1 MVGRKVTYLSN
12 VDIILVSVNKIANP
26 MLVNAQG
33 SGQLF
38 RWSRRFCA
46 IFHSGCVRCD
56 IALTTNRLT
65 TNGTLIENVP
75 VPVNG
80 FTVPVNGFRNGLLF

>member
-1 MVGRKVTYLSN
+1 MTYLSN

-65 TNGTLIENVP
+65 TNRLTTNGTLIENVP

-80 FTVPVNGFRNGLLF
+80 FRNGLLF